1 MSELAKYLP
10 DAETV
15 AWKQKARCIGLGER
29 VPDMFFPQMEKAGRK
44 GAGSPVSAAIESF
57 CAPCP
62 VRDDCLY
69 DAVSRNEV
77 MGWWGGIP
85 PRGRREIRRL
95 MRVQGF
101 SFAGA
106 AAAVRAN
113 RAWGEE
119 ELESEFTEPIYA
131 SVG

>member
-1 MSELAKYLP
+1 MSELSKYLP
-10 DAETV
+10 DPETV
-15 AWKQKARCIGLGER
+15 AWKKKALCIGLGPIE
-29 VPDMFFPQMEKAGRK
+29 PDTFFPQMQKAGRK
-44 GAGSPVSAAIESF
+44 GAGSPASLAIESF
-57 CAPCP
+57 CASCP

-119 ELESEFTEPIYA
+119 DSTLEPVFA